1 MIEARRSDPS
11 GSPARQDVSRSD
23 FGLTRTMRTGTL
35 TAAIISAVFLAASV
49 PHSDSQAQ
57 PPAPAPASDT
67 ATGDDTAAG
76 QSPHVDPQ
84 NVMGVFRGDCKKC
97 HPSEVA
103 AWMKTTHYQSSD
115 LRLLSF
121 KGNTQK
127 YAEALKISRE
137 DLLGDSLCADC
148 HGTKSVVNGE
158 VKVVSGVSCESCHG
172 ASGGEG
178 GWLSRHQSYHD
189 SQPLPRNQETPE
201 HRAARIADCEAAGMI
216 RAPDIFNQA
225 QMCFRC
231 HVVSNGDLIAAGHKM
246 SSAAFEYVA
255 WSEGEVRHNFL
266 LDRTQN
272 AKAPSLWQEMTN
284 GSTENR
290 RRIKFVAG
298 TLAQLEAMLRAR
310 AEMKNP
316 VVIPQI
322 GGGIAALNGKLAQ
335 LNATAPTAEVGAIT
349 GIIGPMLATLFA
361 PLPDDKAKYNKAAD
375 DVARHARHFVASHD
389 GSKLAPLDTMINLAP
404 PHFSQQFRQKYL
416 RE

>member
-1 MIEARRSDPS
+1 
-11 GSPARQDVSRSD
+11 
-23 FGLTRTMRTGTL
+23 MRTGTL

>member
-1 MIEARRSDPS
+1 MIEARRGDSS
-11 GSPARQDVSRSD
+11 GKATRQDVSRSG
-23 FGLTRTMRTGTL
+23 FRFIGTAKATGVTAFTL
-35 TAAIISAVFLAASV
+35 GIAVLAVSF
-49 PHSDSQAQ
+49 PPSQSIAQ
-57 PPAPAPASDT
+57 PPVPAVDGA
-67 ATGDDTAAG
+67 DDAG
-76 QSPHVDPQ
+76 TQPDQQRDPQ

-127 YAEALKISRE
+127 YADALRISRD
-137 DLLGDSLCADC
+137 DLLGDSVCADC
-148 HGTKSVVNGE
+148 HGTKSVVNGQ
-158 VKVVSGVSCESCHG
+158 VKVISGVSCESCHG
-172 ASGGEG
+172 VSGGEG

-189 SQPLPRNQETPE
+189 NQPLPRNQETPE
-201 HRAARIADCEAAGMI
+201 HREARIADCEAAGMI
-216 RAPDIFNQA
+216 RSPDLFGQA

-255 WSEGEVRHNFL
+255 WSDGEVRHNFL
-266 LDRTQN
+266 LDRTKN

-290 RRIKFVAG
+290 RRVKFVVGA
-298 TLAQLEAMLRAR
+298 LAQLEAMLRAR
-310 AEMKNP
+310 AEMTNP
-316 VVIPQI
+316 IVIPQV
-322 GGGIAALNGKLAQ
+322 GGGIAAINGKLAQ
-335 LNATAPTAEVGAIT
+335 LNAMAPTEEVGAIT
-349 GIIGPMLATLFA
+349 GIVGPMLATLFA
-361 PLPDDKAKYNKAAD
+361 PLPDDKAKYSKAAD
-375 DVARHARHFVASHD
+375 DVAGHARNFVANHD
-389 GSKLAPLDTMINLAP
+389 GSKLAPLDAMINLAP